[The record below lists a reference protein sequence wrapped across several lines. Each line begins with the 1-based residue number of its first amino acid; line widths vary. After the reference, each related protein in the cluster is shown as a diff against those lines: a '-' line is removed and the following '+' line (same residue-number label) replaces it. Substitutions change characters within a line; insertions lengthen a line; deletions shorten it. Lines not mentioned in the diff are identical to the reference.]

1 MRLQDIK
8 VGDKFR
14 SNKNGRVVLVTMIDF
29 SPIRPIHI
37 NGEGWWTLS
46 SFSNEFEPID
56 QSLSARVAELEAELA
71 ALKAEK
77 AKPAYDYTNPKAGDL
92 FRSQRGMIYMVSIFR
107 GAVTLVNVS
116 NNAGATWMGT
126 SGFDGDEKDFTFLG
140 KCNDNPNLLKESLP

>member
-1 MRLQDIK
+1 VRLQDIK

-14 SNKNGRVVLVTMIDF
+14 HRNGYETKVTTNDGGNHLPIYLDGHGWISFSSLLENYTRIDQ
-29 SPIRPIHI
+29 P
-37 NGEGWWTLS
+37 LS
-46 SFSNEFEPID
+46 S
-56 QSLSARVAELEAELA
+56 RVAELEAELA